1 MHLADIGT
9 LLLIAFAVCFF
20 LLRWLLRGRLAKMT
34 LDQPNHRS
42 LHVVPTPRIGGLGV
56 LAGILGG
63 SAALFAIDGE
73 LSHRLWLLL
82 GLLVLLSGFCF
93 VDDRRGLSAAIR
105 LPVHLVVAFAWVAGL
120 QKLGAYETTVLQ
132 GGQAINTLLAVADG
146 NTANVL
152 WLAGLAFT
160 LGWMMNL
167 YNFMDGSNGLAG
179 GMAVFGFGAYGVA
192 AWLAGQPELAALAF
206 VVAAAALAFLIFNFD
221 PARVFLGDVGSI
233 PLGFLAGA
241 MGLWGW
247 QTTAWP
253 AWFPLLVFSPFI
265 VDATVT
271 LARRGLRGEKVWQA
285 HHDHA
290 YQRLIR
296 SGWSHRQLAIKAY
309 GLMASCALSALVLRF
324 ATPTLLV
331 FGLVLW
337 GGIYLFL
344 LWFINQ
350 HWGKSRH
357 KTKSAQNKPTS

>member
-1 MHLADIGT
+1 MLEFYLPIKWAHL
-9 LLLIAFAVCFF
+9 LAVMCSGSLFF
-20 LLRWLLRGRLAKMT
+20 LR
-34 LDQPNHRS
+34 
-42 LHVVPTPRIGGLGV
+42 GLGV

-105 LPVHLVVAFAWVAGL
+105 LPVHLVVAFAWVADL

-179 GMAVFGFGAYGVA
+179 GMAVVGFGAYGIA
-192 AWLAGQPELAALAF
+192 ATLTGQPELAALAF
-206 VVAAAALAFLIFNFD
+206 AVAAAALAFLFFNFD

-241 MGLWGW
+241 LGLWGW
-247 QTTAWP
+247 QASAWP
-253 AWFPLLVFSPFI
+253 VWFSLLVFSPFI

-271 LARRGLRGEKVWQA
+271 LLRRALRGEKVWQA

-296 SGWSHRQLAIKAY
+296 SGWPHRRLALTTYA
-309 GLMASCALSALVLRF
+309 LMASCTLSALALQF
-324 ATPTLLV
+324 AEPPWAVSGLL
-331 FGLVLW
+331 LW
-337 GGIYLFL
+337 GAIYAIL
-344 LWFINQ
+344 LLAVERRW
-350 HWGKSRH
+350 R
-357 KTKSAQNKPTS
+357 KT